1 MSSDTSSWPPRA
13 DASSTC
19 TVVTVPFDVA
29 AVDDPDGTKAG
40 MIAGSLGEM
49 TRFQQ
54 MYGYCKPDLAAA
66 VTHLDGHVEHDGGP
80 SVTFGELCPPSG
92 APMRRCSR
100 RALFGT
106 REVGCGRE
114 WGDQTST
121 GPRGERIRDPVRL
134 GSRAHAVP
142 AGGRELLE
150 HESIPRAGGSTL
162 TGTRGV
168 LVGVTT
174 HNRGGSG
181 RHTRDAGRRD
191 P

>member
-1 MSSDTSSWPPRA
+1 MNSDTSSWPPRA

-92 APMRRCSR
+92 TPMRRCSR

-106 REVGCGRE
+106 REVGLRPG
-114 WGDQTST
+114 
-121 GPRGERIRDPVRL
+121 
-134 GSRAHAVP
+134 
-142 AGGRELLE
+142 AG
-150 HESIPRAGGSTL
+150 
-162 TGTRGV
+162 
-168 LVGVTT
+168 
-174 HNRGGSG
+174 
-181 RHTRDAGRRD
+181 
-191 P
+191 